1 MALFSDRQEGRGR
14 RAAVEE
20 PAARSHS
27 SQKHTAGA
35 WGLSLQRH
43 RRTPGHHLFDRA
55 DRQWAGSACLIF
67 SKNCQSRI

>member
-55 DRQWAGSACLIF
+55 DRQ
-67 SKNCQSRI
+67 